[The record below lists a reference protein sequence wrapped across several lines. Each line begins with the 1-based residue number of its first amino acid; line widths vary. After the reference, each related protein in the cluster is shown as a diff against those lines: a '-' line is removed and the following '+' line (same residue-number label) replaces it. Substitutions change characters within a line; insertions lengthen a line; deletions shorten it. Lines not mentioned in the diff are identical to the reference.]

1 MYTIAIEINFK
12 EVKEKCHCPSE
23 RYKTCAM
30 IAESLT
36 IYAN

>member
-1 MYTIAIEINFK
+1 MYTIVIEINFK
-12 EVKEKCHCPSE
+12 EVKEKCHHLSE

-30 IAESLT
+30 ITESLT